1 MKYNA
6 DKPVLIVGAGIGGL
20 SAAIN
25 LAVSGRKNIVMLE
38 KNAQSGGKMAEISQG
53 GFRWDTGPSVITML
67 NVFQELFNRAGR
79 NLEDYLILKPIEP
92 LTRYFFP
99 DGQVLDL
106 LRDHAA
112 TLQHI
117 SKIEP
122 GDVEGYL
129 AFLSYSARIHRITG
143 PVFIYS
149 QPPTPRS
156 FLQVPL
162 KDYLKI
168 DPFRT
173 INQAAKSFVRSPHL
187 RQILGRFATYVGASP
202 YLAPATLNVIA
213 HIELNEGVWY
223 PSGGIYQIAT
233 ALSRLAQELG
243 VEIHW
248 NTEVLEITTHNNQV
262 TGARTTQGVHYPA
275 DTVISNVDILT
286 TFGKLIQ
293 PQANVQFARKRFSN
307 PKLSSSGF
315 IMLLGLNRTY
325 ERLAHHNIFFSPD
338 YQREFT
344 QIFKQNCPPDDPT
357 IYVSI
362 TAKTDPEHAPTGK
375 ENWFILVNTPPTNSK
390 FDWHSSAPE
399 YRDRIIEI
407 LERFGF
413 SIRQHIEQEIILTPD
428 DIARQSG
435 AYHGALYGFSSNDRL
450 AAFRR
455 PSNRDPQIK
464 GLYYA
469 GGTVHPGGG
478 VPMVILSG
486 KVAAEMILMDEKST
500 SRTRQTF

>member
-1 MKYNA
+1 MKHGA

-25 LAVSGRKNIVMLE
+25 LALSGRKNIVILE
-38 KNAQSGGKMAEISQG
+38 KNALSGGKMAEISQG
-53 GFRWDTGPSVITML
+53 GFRWDTGPSVITMVSVL
-67 NVFQELFNRAGR
+67 QDLFTRAGR
-79 NLEDYLILKPIEP
+79 NLEDYIKLNPIEP

-99 DGQVLDL
+99 DGQVVDL
-106 LRDHAA
+106 SRDHAA
-112 TLQHI
+112 TLQQI
-117 SKIEP
+117 AKIEP
-122 GDVEGYL
+122 RDVEGYL
-129 AFLSYSARIHRITG
+129 AFLSYAARIYRITG

-173 INQAAKSFVRSPHL
+173 INQAASSYVRSPHL

-213 HIELNEGVWY
+213 HIELNQGVWY
-223 PSGGIYQIAT
+223 PSGGVYQIAV

-243 VEIHW
+243 VEIRS
-248 NTEVLEITTHNNQV
+248 NTEVLEITTNNNSV
-262 TGARTTQGVHYPA
+262 TGARTTQGVYYPS

-286 TFGKLIQ
+286 TFRKLI
-293 PQANVQFARKRFSN
+293 PSQANTQYVKRRFSR
-307 PKLSSSGF
+307 PKLSSSGL
-315 IMLLGLNRTY
+315 ILLLGLNHSD

-338 YQREFT
+338 YQQEFN
-344 QIFKQNCPPDDPT
+344 QIFKQNYPPDNPT

-362 TAKTDPEHAPTGK
+362 TAKTDPEHAPPGK
-375 ENWFILVNTPPTNSK
+375 ENWFILVNTPPADSK
-390 FDWHSSAPE
+390 FDWDSCAPE
-399 YRDRIIEI
+399 YRDRIIDI

-413 SIRQHIEQEIILTPD
+413 NIRHHIEQEIILTPD
-428 DIARQSG
+428 DLAQQSG

-455 PSNRDPQIK
+455 PSNRDSQIK
-464 GLYYA
+464 GLYYV
-469 GGTVHPGGG
+469 GGTAHPGGG

-486 KVAAEMILMDEKST
+486 KVAAEMILIDEKSI
-500 SRTRQTF
+500 SHRRQTF